1 MKPRRLVFV
10 VAMCVGLTLL
20 LTSVRIPAAD
30 VNEVTGSPPTAE
42 TSRPPSLS
50 TNALSVAPLPTGKTS
65 TAELKSLVIR
75 GKERGASGDLVTGDG
90 FRLMADYVVDDTTV
104 DLAKAVTDAAE
115 CRGHAF
121 QPVVVFVQT
130 HLLLKFTALW
140 LSLTHKCHIR
150 LITHNSDYSSPWEQS
165 NTRWKGGVATTYADQ
180 RRDLLGNDDVDVWFA
195 QNAVVVHPKLHPIP
209 IGIENRYNKYGA
221 HYDMYEASLK
231 SSLSAVRKPGSVFV
245 SFNMKTNPKERGQAM
260 QAAKLLAE
268 ASPDFVT
275 FYQGAPPK
283 KASPSDYRSA
293 LTKMLSEMSK
303 HQFVLAPHGH
313 GVDTH
318 RMWEALY
325 AGCIPIVMRSPMD
338 VLLETLPVLIVDD
351 YSLVTTALLER
362 SAEQLSG
369 RWDAA
374 RKTVLSRRHW
384 MNVVRT
390 P

>member
-1 MKPRRLVFV
+1 
-10 VAMCVGLTLL
+10 
-20 LTSVRIPAAD
+20 
-30 VNEVTGSPPTAE
+30 
-42 TSRPPSLS
+42 
-50 TNALSVAPLPTGKTS
+50 
-65 TAELKSLVIR
+65 
-75 GKERGASGDLVTGDG
+75 
-90 FRLMADYVVDDTTV
+90 
-104 DLAKAVTDAAE
+104 
-115 CRGHAF
+115 
-121 QPVVVFVQT
+121 
-130 HLLLKFTALW
+130 
-140 LSLTHKCHIR
+140 
-150 LITHNSDYSSPWEQS
+150 
-165 NTRWKGGVATTYADQ
+165 
-180 RRDLLGNDDVDVWFA
+180 
-195 QNAVVVHPKLHPIP
+195 
-209 IGIENRYNKYGA
+209 
-221 HYDMYEASLK
+221 
-231 SSLSAVRKPGSVFV
+231 
-245 SFNMKTNPKERGQAM
+245 M